1 MATFIE
7 IANDLAKHFLTSQN
21 RQQAV
26 IYIINEIN
34 GLVYSTSNEQLSYS
48 DKKLIV
54 RYIGEFISGQRPL
67 QYRYGG
73 RVIITEQKDNTQ
85 FVGMVDYILAQ
96 LNTGKK

>member
-7 IANDLAKHFLTSQN
+7 IANELAKHFLTSQN
-21 RQQAV
+21 RQQSV

-34 GLVYSTSNEQLSYS
+34 GLVYSNTSEPLTYE
-48 DKKLIV
+48 DKRLIV
-54 RYIGEFISGQRPL
+54 SYISEFISGKRPL

-73 RVIITEQKDNTQ
+73 QIIITEQKDNTQ
-85 FVGMVDYILAQ
+85 FIGMIDYILGQ